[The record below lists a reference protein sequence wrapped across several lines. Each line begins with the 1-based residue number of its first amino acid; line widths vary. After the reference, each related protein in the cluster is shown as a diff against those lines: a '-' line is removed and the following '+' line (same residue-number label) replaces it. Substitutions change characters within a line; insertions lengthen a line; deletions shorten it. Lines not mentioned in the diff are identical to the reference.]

1 MEYQNT
7 FQWNESISGSYYSCW
22 KYENK
27 AKQTFPLHCHSYYEL
42 SYVTK
47 GSRTEYYNGKYH
59 EVEEGSLFFLTPLTV
74 HGFTN
79 QSDVNDMILQ
89 FSPDFLQANATAVSP
104 NTILTLQSEEKP
116 FIQVEKY
123 SCLDEILTN
132 LYSLCNDVTH
142 LQQENTI
149 SLNGQIQHNLSTSLQ
164 LLQLINHLLEI
175 GFLTFRMEERSYSD
189 IASLD
194 TVINHIL
201 SHPENMPTMEEA
213 ARMANISYYHFSR
226 LFKKATGFNYN
237 NYCNHL
243 RIQYAQELLLHS
255 DLSIAEITSA
265 VGLETNSGLTRLFK
279 RTVGISPMQYRKQE
293 KRTK

>member
-22 KYENK
+22 KYESK
-27 AKQTFPLHCHSYYEL
+27 EQQTFPLHCHSYYEL

-47 GSRTEYYNGKYH
+47 GTRQEYYNGKYY
-59 EVEEGSLFFLTPLTV
+59 EVGEGSLFFLTPLTI

-79 QSDVNDMILQ
+79 QSIINDMILQ
-89 FSPDFLQANATAVSP
+89 FSPDYLQTNATAVSP

-116 FIQVEKY
+116 FIQVEKHSY
-123 SCLDEILTN
+123 LEEILMN
-132 LYSLCNDVTH
+132 LYSLCNDVEH
-142 LQQENTI
+142 LAQENTV
-149 SLNGQIQHNLSTSLQ
+149 SLNMQIQHNLSTSLL
-164 LLQLINHLLEI
+164 LLQLINHLLEK

-189 IASLD
+189 IATLD
-194 TVINHIL
+194 TVINQIL
-201 SHPENMPTMEEA
+201 SHPESMPTMEEA

-243 RIQYAQELLLHS
+243 RIQYAEELLLHS

-279 RTVGISPMQYRKQE
+279 RTLGVSPMQYRKQE